1 MARDSPTSRPLSG
14 RALDLTHF
22 SIRDMAECGAA
33 LRTLGQ
39 RATDLP
45 AAMQEIA
52 HYLAHRFRAPGST
65 ESQCVLVRGFATRPF
80 SQLDATERAL
90 AEEVLGRA
98 PRSLGMKCLSLM
110 GSSGLLPAWND
121 RTNSRRYRAIPLIS
135 EQFVG
140 QFPMF
145 SQLLKQFGVK
155 IQPTLRP
162 DSDLLVDWEE
172 RTHNVFYVPD
182 AVDSPFVPVQRDF
195 VVKYGVHSVLGF
207 GGVLPSREL
216 FAFILF
222 SKARIPAATADHFR
236 TLALAVKLALIPHDL
251 REGEAGNA
259 PSPTA
264 SPTTS
269 HSARGAVSVSGQAT
283 KSTDPLARQREV
295 EVGTLEQLLSVH
307 ERTVIADVI
316 QRDLAEARLD
326 RLRRDYEMLL
336 NSAKDGI
343 YGLDREGN
351 LTFINPAGAAMLCW
365 KPEDLVGR
373 PMHALI
379 HYCRENGTPYPTD
392 LCPTH
397 WTLQDGTVHSTEDE
411 VYWRSDG
418 TSFPVEY
425 SSTPIREDGEIV
437 GAVVTFRDIT
447 ERHVAQAQLRDTLER
462 LRIHSHRV
470 QSVREE
476 ERARIARE
484 LHDELGVA
492 MTCLKM
498 DLSRVQSLIGGE
510 QVSADRKVVEEKLQR
525 MTEQVDGTL
534 TSIQR
539 IVAELRPGV
548 LDDLGLVAAVEWQCR
563 DFERRTGITCHC
575 EAEDDIPV
583 EPARATAIFRICQEA
598 LTNVMRHAE
607 ATDVSVQ
614 LHDTDGRIRLTVR
627 DNGKGIPPE
636 KLRDASSFGLMGM
649 QERVREFQG
658 TLSIDSKP
666 GAGTVIEVNVGAQA

>member
-1 MARDSPTSRPLSG
+1 MARDVAKSRPLTG

-22 SIRDMAECGAA
+22 SLRDMAECGAG
-33 LRTLGQ
+33 LRTLG
-39 RATDLP
+39 RNATDLHG
-45 AAMQEIA
+45 AMQEIA
-52 HYLAHRFRAPGST
+52 RYLVHRFRTPGST
-65 ESQCVLVRGFATRPF
+65 DSQCILVRGFSTRPF
-80 SQLDATERAL
+80 SHLDATERAL
-90 AEEVLGRA
+90 AEAALGRA
-98 PRSLGMKCLSLM
+98 PRSPGMKCLSLM
-110 GSSGLLPAWND
+110 GSAGLLPTWND

-195 VVKYGVHSVLGF
+195 VLKYGVHSVLGF

-222 SKARIPAATADHFR
+222 SKARIPPSTADHFR
-236 TLALAVKLALIPHDL
+236 TLALAVKLSLIPHDL
-251 REGEAGNA
+251 RREDATAAPSSGRHGRGAGSAEPAETA
-259 PSPTA
+259 PSP
-264 SPTTS
+264 
-269 HSARGAVSVSGQAT
+269 
-283 KSTDPLARQREV
+283 RQREV
-295 EVGTLEQLLSVH
+295 EVGALEQLLAVH

-343 YGLDREGN
+343 YGVDREGS
-351 LTFINPAGAAMLCW
+351 LTFINPAGAQMLRW
-365 KPEDLVGR
+365 KSEDLVGR
-373 PMHALI
+373 PMHALV
-379 HYCRENGTPYPTD
+379 HYCRPDGTPYPTD
-392 LCPTH
+392 LCPIH
-397 WTLQDGTVHSTEDE
+397 CTLQDGTVHSTDNE

-418 TSFPVEY
+418 SSFPVEY
-425 SSTPIREDGEIV
+425 SSTPIRDAGEIV

-447 ERHVAQAQLRDTLER
+447 ERHVAQAQLQDTLER
-462 LRIHSHRV
+462 LRIHSQRV

-498 DLSRVQSLIGGE
+498 DLSRVRSL
-510 QVSADRKVVEEKLQR
+510 ADGPREAADHAVMQEKLQS

-534 TSIQR
+534 TAIQR

-548 LDDLGLVAAVEWQCR
+548 LDDLGLVAALEWQCR

-575 EAEDDIPV
+575 EAGDEDIPV

-614 LHDTDGRIRLTVR
+614 LRDEQGRIRLTVR
-627 DNGKGIPPE
+627 DNGKGIPRE
-636 KLRDASSFGLMGM
+636 KLRDARSFGLMGM

-658 TLSIDSKP
+658 TLSIESKP
-666 GAGTVIEVNVGAQA
+666 GAGTVIEVSVGSQA